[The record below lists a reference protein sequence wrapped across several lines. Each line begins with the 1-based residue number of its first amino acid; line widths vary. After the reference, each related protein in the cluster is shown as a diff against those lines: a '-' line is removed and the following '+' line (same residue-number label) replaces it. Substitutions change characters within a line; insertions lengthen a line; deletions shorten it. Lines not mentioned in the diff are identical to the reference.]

1 MFRRIRRLQEARRR
15 AAEET
20 PAGDGRAT
28 AGRGG
33 RAGKLSF
40 KSPLT
45 RLMAMQVGRGAS
57 ASLMQQVGLF
67 DYPAPEHFFGRA
79 AHMHNMW
86 VYVEKKVL

>member
-1 MFRRIRRLQEARRR
+1 MFRRIWRVQEARRR
-15 AAEET
+15 AVEET
-20 PAGDGRAT
+20 PPGDGRAT

-45 RLMAMQVGRGAS
+45 RLMAMQVGRGAR

-67 DYPAPEHFFGRA
+67 DCPAPELFFGRA
-79 AHMHNMW
+79 AHVCKKW
-86 VYVEKKVL
+86 VCVEKKVL